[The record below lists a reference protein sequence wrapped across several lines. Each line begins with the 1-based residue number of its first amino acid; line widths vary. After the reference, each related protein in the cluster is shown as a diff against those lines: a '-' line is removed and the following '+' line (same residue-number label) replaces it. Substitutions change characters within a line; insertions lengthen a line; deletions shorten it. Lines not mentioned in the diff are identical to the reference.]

1 MIALDPTA
9 PTEEE
14 NEEKSILK
22 PRYMMWR
29 ESLSSSENLGFRIEA
44 IKVSNSFF
52 LYFITFYLLIESSW
66 FNVKRIS
73 TD

>member
-1 MIALDPTA
+1 MIAIDALA

-14 NEEKSILK
+14 NEEKKILK

-44 IKVSNSFF
+44 IKVTRRGFP
-52 LYFITFYLLIESSW
+52 LTLEDHLLPS
-66 FNVKRIS
+66 
-73 TD
+73 D